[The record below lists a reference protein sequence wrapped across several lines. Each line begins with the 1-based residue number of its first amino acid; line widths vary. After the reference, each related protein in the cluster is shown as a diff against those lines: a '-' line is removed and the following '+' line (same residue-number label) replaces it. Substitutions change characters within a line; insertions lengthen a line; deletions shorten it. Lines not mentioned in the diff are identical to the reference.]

1 MTLYGVMASTFK
13 DRVFKQAVHEFLE
26 RRAHLQ
32 GQIEWENID
41 ITYLPHPPGVR
52 CVGIQCATNS
62 TRRLAIKDSM
72 DIEFDVTVSAFDLEL
87 PIRVAEAL
95 VAIGDDEDGA
105 TGNAPEGVIFTE
117 IFPERLSASGA
128 AVSDQI
134 GVFMSKDIDV
144 EYYKDPV
151 GGSSEIAHIVVSV
164 DVNAEVNSGFAK
176 QEETG
181 FVKQEESS
189 SLSGAATALIALL
202 TILGCCFCIFFV
214 KRFQKRGGEKETAFK
229 LLLEADFFSSK
240 RKIEVV
246 AKDTQS
252 LLDAIAKVL
261 ELSHPIKAD
270 IFDTD
275 FDEYVQ
281 LKDLHQLTKN
291 KGRLKLFA
299 QPPKGVRTTDSRSK
313 QLPGAKATTVA
324 KEEPV
329 KNPTSDMEFMEEN
342 PMQLAVSGSD
352 TMAV

>member
-32 GQIEWENID
+32 GQVEWENIN
-41 ITYLPHPPGVR
+41 IMYLPHPPGVR

-62 TRRLAIKDSM
+62 TRRLAIKDSI

-95 VAIGDDEDGA
+95 AAIGDDEDGA
-105 TGNAPEGVIFTE
+105 TGNAPEGVIFTK
-117 IFPERLSASGA
+117 IFAERLSASGA
-128 AVSDQI
+128 AVPDQI

-151 GGSSEIAHIVVSV
+151 GSMRGSEIAHIVVSV
-164 DVNAEVNSGFAK
+164 DVNAEVKSAFAK
-176 QEETG
+176 QEE
-181 FVKQEESS
+181 S

-352 TMAV
+352 TMTV

>member
-26 RRAHLQ
+26 RRVHLQ
-32 GQIEWENID
+32 GQVEWENIN
-41 ITYLPHPPGVR
+41 IMYLPHPPGVR

-62 TRRLAIKDSM
+62 TRRLAIKDSI
-72 DIEFDVTVSAFDLEL
+72 DIEFDVTISAFDLEL
-87 PIRVAEAL
+87 PIQVAEAL
-95 VAIGDDEDGA
+95 AAIGDDEDGA

-117 IFPERLSASGA
+117 IFAERLSASGA

-144 EYYKDPV
+144 EYHKDPV
-151 GGSSEIAHIVVSV
+151 GGRMDPAHIVVSV
-164 DVNAEVNSGFAK
+164 DVNAEEKSGFAK
-176 QEETG
+176 QEE
-181 FVKQEESS
+181 F

-214 KRFQKRGGEKETAFK
+214 KRSQKRGGEKETAFK

-240 RKIEVV
+240 RKVEVV

-252 LLDAIAKVL
+252 LLDAIAKAL

-281 LKDLHQLTKN
+281 LNNLHQLTKN

-299 QPPKGVRTTDSRSK
+299 QPPKGVRATETRSK
-313 QLPGAKATTVA
+313 QLPGAKATAVA

-329 KNPTSDMEFMEEN
+329 KNPTLDMEEN
-342 PMQLAVSGSD
+342 PMRLAVSGSD
-352 TMAV
+352 IAAV